1 MGNVCECIKQ
11 NNVLIVNEYK
21 LDIGN
26 NLDRKKKLE
35 ISIEKSK
42 GNTKEITKE
51 NSKENSTI
59 MINKMNNELKYG
71 NENMFTI
78 NDNISVIEPLQNDEI
93 SFMNNDEINKIFQ
106 TYESNINDNQNKKQ
120 FQIKNNKR
128 KLRLNID
135 EIDNDFSKLN
145 LQSNYK

>member
-93 SFMNNDEINKIFQ
+93 SFINNEEINKILFCLIHSQ
-106 TYESNINDNQNKKQ
+106 TFPIITLIIIINKLMQSNIKK
-120 FQIKNNKR
+120 I
-128 KLRLNID
+128 
-135 EIDNDFSKLN
+135 
-145 LQSNYK
+145 